1 MDSRKRGR
9 PESSYGGASKKSKT
23 ARVFCHEQK
32 FHNQFASL
40 ILADSVSL
48 FLPTTPHYTSR
59 ISAFSRISQFIFFV
73 IGYKAVPGAI
83 KTKMCIKFKTEGG
96 CMFGDKCSFAHGE
109 RELIAPSDRGGVDLC
124 LAETTRG
131 ILISNTSSLKV
142 HSTESR
148 KPARGKIDSNSKKK
162 LCKNFTRGS
171 CMFGERCHFAHV
183 AD

>member
-23 ARVFCHEQK
+23 
-32 FHNQFASL
+32 
-40 ILADSVSL
+40 DSVSL

-124 LAETTRG
+124 LAGLVVVE
-131 ILISNTSSLKV
+131 
-142 HSTESR
+142 
-148 KPARGKIDSNSKKK
+148 
-162 LCKNFTRGS
+162 
-171 CMFGERCHFAHV
+171 
-183 AD
+183 